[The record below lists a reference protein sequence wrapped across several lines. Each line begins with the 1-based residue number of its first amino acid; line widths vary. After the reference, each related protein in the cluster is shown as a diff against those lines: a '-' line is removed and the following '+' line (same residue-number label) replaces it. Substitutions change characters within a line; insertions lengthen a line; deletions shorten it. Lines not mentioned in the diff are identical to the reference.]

1 MTERRLTF
9 IDCDENPLVAW
20 LKEDRV
26 QLVVID
32 SRPELAAGEL
42 RRFASALFATYVGAQ
57 LAARLEAART
67 KLSGV
72 RDQLAVTT
80 GDGELRAALD
90 DSLAAIEDAMR
101 VMTASTAT
109 ASGSDPAGPPESPES
124 SEPSDPPDP
133 TEPPEPD
140 PPEPPEP
147 PMGSVLTAYDRFRK
161 PKRAKRAGEGDG
173 YLVWGWVRHRG
184 PLFAAGVEPGI
195 SDAAEAWPDCGV
207 SLAGVISR
215 DPRRSGY
222 SGPSS

>member
-9 IDCDENPLVAW
+9 IDCDENPLVVW

-26 QLVVID
+26 RLAVID

-42 RRFASALFATYVGAQ
+42 RRFASALFATYVGAR

-80 GDGELRAALD
+80 GDGELCAALD
-90 DSLAAIEDAMR
+90 DSLAAVEDAMR
-101 VMTASTAT
+101 AMTASTA
-109 ASGSDPAGPPESPES
+109 SSPDPAESPES
-124 SEPSDPPDP
+124 SEPPDPAEPPEPDPPDP
-133 TEPPEPD
+133 TD

-147 PMGSVLTAYDRFRK
+147 PEPPTGTVLTAYDRFRK

-173 YLVWGWVRHRG
+173 LLDWGWVRHRG
-184 PLFAAGVEPGI
+184 PLIGGETPHYQR
-195 SDAAEAWPDCGV
+195 
-207 SLAGVISR
+207 R
-215 DPRRSGY
+215 DLGE
-222 SGPSS
+222 SGPSI